1 MNNPTKEELKRDWAA
16 NREHFEALAK
26 FYYVNDREYYD
37 KYIAP
42 FYESQS
48 IVSNVETKN
57 SRASV
62 LIVIS
67 VLMALIL
74 GFSVLVYFL
83 AANFDKS
90 VNEELKEIVIDS
102 MAKGKN
108 LDSDYMKAMKYMSEK
123 DYDNAEKQLKKIPKD
138 DPDYK
143 NAQQLLESIKYL
155 KKYDKK

>member
-1 MNNPTKEELKRDWAA
+1 MSNPTKEELKKDWAA

-48 IVSNVETKN
+48 EVSKTETKN
-57 SRASV
+57 SRASIIIILVVVIALLTSFGV
-62 LIVIS
+62 L
-67 VLMALIL
+67 A
-74 GFSVLVYFL
+74 YFL
-83 AANFDKS
+83 VMNVDKT
-90 VNEELKEIVIDS
+90 VNEGLKEIVVDS

-108 LDSDYMKAMKYMSEK
+108 FDSDYMKAMKFMSEK
-123 DYDNAEKQLKKIPKD
+123 DYDKAEEHLKKITED
-138 DPDYK
+138 NPDYK

-155 KKYDKK
+155 KQYDKK

>member
-16 NREHFEALAK
+16 NREHFEALSK
-26 FYYVNDREYYD
+26 FYYINDREYYD

-48 IVSNVETKN
+48 EVSKTETKN

-62 LIVIS
+62 II
-67 VLMALIL
+67 IL
-74 GFSVLVYFL
+74 GVVIALLASFGVLAYFL
-83 AANFDKS
+83 VSTVDET
-90 VNEELKEIVIDS
+90 VNEGLEEIVVDS

-108 LDSDYMKAMKYMSEK
+108 FDSDYMRAMKYMSKK
-123 DYDNAEKQLKKIPKD
+123 DYDRAEKLLKKIPED
-138 DPDYK
+138 SPDYQ

>member
-1 MNNPTKEELKRDWAA
+1 
-16 NREHFEALAK
+16 
-26 FYYVNDREYYD
+26 
-37 KYIAP
+37 
-42 FYESQS
+42 
-48 IVSNVETKN
+48 
-57 SRASV
+57 
-62 LIVIS
+62 
-67 VLMALIL
+67 MALIL

-123 DYDNAEKQLKKIPKD
+123 DYENAEKHLKKIRKD

>member
-16 NREHFEALAK
+16 NREHFEALSK

-48 IVSNVETKN
+48 EVSKTETKN
-57 SRASV
+57 SRAS
-62 LIVIS
+62 III
-67 VLMALIL
+67 IL
-74 GFSVLVYFL
+74 GVVIALLASFGILAYFL
-83 AANFDKS
+83 VSTVDET
-90 VNEELKEIVIDS
+90 VNEGLKEIVIDS

-108 LDSDYMKAMKYMSEK
+108 FDSDYMKAMKYMSEK
-123 DYDNAEKQLKKIPKD
+123 DYDRAEKLLKKIPED

-155 KKYDKK
+155 KQYNKK